1 MAWRGCF
8 SQNSCIVPGPCRPDT
23 LTTGPDALTNP
34 RKPGLCL
41 ASSSPRRRE
50 ILTALGLRFSVQP
63 VEVDEQPLAGET
75 SEQMVV
81 RLAVA
86 KATAAGAAGK
96 ALVLGA
102 DTAVVVDGQVLGKP
116 RGKADAVAM
125 LAQLSGRTHRVVT
138 GVALLGP
145 AGAETTLGAADVRFR
160 DIRQDEALAYWHSG
174 EPRDKAGAYAIQG
187 LGGVF
192 VEAIEGSYSAVVGLP
207 VFETAKLL
215 SNRGIDVIAKQA

>member
-1 MAWRGCF
+1 M
-8 SQNSCIVPGPCRPDT
+8 
-23 LTTGPDALTNP
+23 TNRLEP
-34 RKPGLCL
+34 RLCL

-50 ILTALGLRFSVQP
+50 ILTALGLRFSVKA
-63 VEVDEQPLAGET
+63 VDVDEQPLAGET
-75 SEQMVV
+75 SDQMVV

-86 KATAAGAAGK
+86 KAAAARTGVDE
-96 ALVLGA
+96 LVLGA
-102 DTAVVVDGQVLGKP
+102 DTAVVVDGAVLGKP
-116 RGKADAVAM
+116 QDQADAIAM
-125 LAQLSGRTHRVVT
+125 LGRLSGRTHRVVT

-145 AGAETTLGAADVRFR
+145 EGAETTLGVADVRFR

-174 EPRDKAGAYAIQG
+174 EPCDKAGAYAIQG

-215 SNRGIDVIAKQA
+215 LNAGIDVMARQ

>member
-1 MAWRGCF
+1 M
-8 SQNSCIVPGPCRPDT
+8 SDT
-23 LTTGPDALTNP
+23 PS
-34 RKPGLCL
+34 LCL

-50 ILTALGLRFSVQP
+50 ILTALGLKFSVKA
-63 VEVDEQPLAGET
+63 VDVDEQPLAGES
-75 SEQMVV
+75 SEQMVI

-86 KATAAGAAGK
+86 KATAAQRAADT
-96 ALVLGA
+96 LVLGA
-102 DTAVVVDGQVLGKP
+102 DTAVVVDGTVLGKP
-116 RGKADAVAM
+116 QDQADAVAM
-125 LAQLSGRTHRVVT
+125 LGRLSGRTHRVMT

-145 AGAETTLGAADVRFR
+145 DGVETTLGAADVRFR

-174 EPRDKAGAYAIQG
+174 EPADKAGAYAIQG

-215 SNRGIDVIAKQA
+215 LNAGIDVMARQANHER